1 MQNRQDLGHSS
12 KLYLQV
18 QTGFLEVQ
26 LQQLLLEARRYP
38 LGHFQRQQAL
48 TAMIRLI
55 AQSKKLWQENTPY
68 YADALQQ
75 TWLYFCQNICE
86 GTTGECYDPARG
98 SITTWLNRYLR
109 WRLQDLCVQER
120 QRQQRALSGWSQGQY
135 RWHWID
141 SLAANPDIPPILQE
155 TQNWA
160 LADSTG
166 ELRRIHVRHR
176 PDVTAQ
182 ILILKRLP
190 PEMQWESLAQEFG
203 LSVSTL
209 SSFYQRQCIPV
220 LRKFGRTQGYL

>member
-1 MQNRQDLGHSS
+1 M
-12 KLYLQV
+12 LYPQI
-18 QTGFLEVQ
+18 QTGSLDVQ
-26 LQQLLLEARRYP
+26 LQQMLLEARRYP
-38 LGHFQRQQAL
+38 SGHFRRQQAL
-48 TAMIRLI
+48 TTMIRWI
-55 AQSKKLWQENTPY
+55 AQSKKLWYENTPY

-109 WRLQDLCVQER
+109 WRLQDLAVQER
-120 QRQQRALSGWSQGQY
+120 QQQQQALCLWSEGQY
-135 RWHWID
+135 TWHLVD
-141 SLAANPDIPPILQE
+141 SLAAEPDIPPILQE
-155 TQNWA
+155 TQHWA
-160 LADSTG
+160 LQDAQG

-182 ILILKRLP
+182 ALILKRLP
-190 PEMQWESLAQEFG
+190 PEMPWEALAQEFG

-220 LRKFGRTQGYL
+220 LRKFAQNQGYL